1 MSTNAEKHL
10 NTIKELNT
18 ITESIIELA
27 VNIKDKISIE
37 EKNEFS
43 SIVRQLQI
51 HISISIELLKND
63 LPF

>member
-37 EKNEFS
+37 EKNEFY